1 MFHPA
6 EGMSHGDRKDGF
18 VIVGVGAAGGILAAE
33 APASL
38 KNLFGLRN
46 GWQVKITS
54 DDILQLKR
62 TSPQL

>member
-1 MFHPA
+1 MATEKTDSSSSAWVRRA
-6 EGMSHGDRKDGF
+6 ESSRPKRQLSLLKD
-18 VIVGVGAAGGILAAE
+18 
-33 APASL
+33 
-38 KNLFGLRN
+38 LFGLRN

>member
-1 MFHPA
+1 MATEKTDSSSLAWVRRA
-6 EGMSHGDRKDGF
+6 ESSRPKRQ
-18 VIVGVGAAGGILAAE
+18 L
-33 APASL
+33 SLL
-38 KNLFGLRN
+38 KNLFGHGN

>member
-1 MFHPA
+1 MATAKTDSSSSAWVRRA
-6 EGMSHGDRKDGF
+6 ESSRPKRQ
-18 VIVGVGAAGGILAAE
+18 L
-33 APASL
+33 SL

>member
-1 MFHPA
+1 MATEKTDSSSSAWVRRA
-6 EGMSHGDRKDGF
+6 EFSRPKRQ
-18 VIVGVGAAGGILAAE
+18 L
-33 APASL
+33 SL